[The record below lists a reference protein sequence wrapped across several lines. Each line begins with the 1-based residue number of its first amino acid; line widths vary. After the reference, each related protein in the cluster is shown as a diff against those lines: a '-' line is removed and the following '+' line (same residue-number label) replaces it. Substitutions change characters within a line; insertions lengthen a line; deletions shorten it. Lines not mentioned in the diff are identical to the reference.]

1 MKQSQTTLLPF
12 VGAIL
17 LAAIVTLYLFLRFT
31 LLPTTSQPIN
41 TGSTFEPAGN
51 PLVTGTRTPTIT
63 EPTTRS
69 DDFSYGA
76 SDAPVKIVIFSDF
89 DCPYCRDMATLL
101 KSEVDTNKKAR
112 LVWRDFPVSS
122 VHPNVLV
129 AHTAAWCA
137 GKEGKFWEFHDALF
151 ATTNHYQDNLLALGS
166 ALGLKSNTFTACME
180 STEAKNMVLRNVQ
193 EGNALGVDGT
203 PYLFINDQ
211 RVSGLITSEELTQ
224 VINLH
229 ATKQ

>member
-1 MKQSQTTLLPF
+1 MKQSQVSLLPF
-12 VGAIL
+12 VGALL

-31 LLPTTSQPIN
+31 LLPTTSPLTN
-41 TGSTFEPAGN
+41 TTNTFEPAGN
-51 PLVTGTRTPTIT
+51 PLVTGVGSPTVT

-101 KSEVDTNKKAR
+101 KNEVDTNKKAR
-112 LVWRDFPVSS
+112 IVWRDFPVSS
-122 VHPNVLV
+122 VHPEALV

-137 GKEGKFWEFHDALF
+137 GREGKFWELHDALF
-151 ATTNHYQDNLLALGS
+151 AATDHSQDNLLTLGS
-166 ALGLKSNTFTACME
+166 QIGLKSNTFRACME

-211 RVSGLITSEELTQ
+211 RVSGLITAEELTQ
-224 VINLH
+224 TINLH
-229 ATKQ
+229 ASKP